1 MKFKLKTSSTF
12 KQQAIRQRSDQTSLG
27 ALYKASAYLRTS
39 ARRSIRKSGRP
50 AQPGRPP
57 HTYRGQLKRSI
68 LFAVDKKRL
77 SALIGPSASLIS
89 DIAKYHEFG
98 GVQTSKGERKV
109 YVHHGVGPIDFR
121 PGYTNPTYSK
131 SKLLKGRK
139 FARVKGGYQGVVFAK
154 LKTAQQVQR
163 ATFLD
168 RQLWSDQSLVKKRR
182 YPRRPFMGPALQA
195 SASQL
200 KSIFRVS
207 LSPATSL

>member
-1 MKFKLKTSSTF
+1 VKFKLKTTSTF
-12 KQQAIRQRSDQTSLG
+12 KQQALRQRSDQASLG

-57 HTYRGQLKRSI
+57 HTRLGQLKRSI
-68 LFAVDKKRL
+68 VFAVDKKKL

-98 GVQTSKGERKV
+98 GVQVSKSARRTYRVGA
-109 YVHHGVGPIDFR
+109 VGPIDAPDGR
-121 PGYTNPTYSK
+121 PRFA
-131 SKLLKGRK
+131 LLRTQ
-139 FARVKGGYQGVVFAK
+139 R
-154 LKTAQQVQR
+154 QVQR

-168 RQLWSDQSLVKKRR
+168 RQLWSDQSLIKKRR